1 MFIDMK
7 LVLEILL
14 AAILCGSVIGI
25 VLIVKSALFMPVPKT
40 DGSLVFTVIAVKGE
54 APQLEQTVRG
64 LIWLGN
70 SGIMKSHV
78 VLADCGLEE
87 RSRKIAELLAKNGGS
102 VTVCLPDEIPQILE
116 ENGWTRAA
124 GT

>member
-25 VLIVKSALFMPVPKT
+25 ILIVKSALYMPVPKT
-40 DGSLVFTVIAVKGE
+40 DGSEVFTVITARGGAE
-54 APQLEQTVRG
+54 QLEQTVRG
-64 LIWLGN
+64 LLWLDK
-70 SGIMKSHV
+70 SGIMKSRI

-87 RSRKIAELLAKNGGS
+87 RSRKIAELLAKDSDS

-116 ENGWTRAA
+116 EYGWTRAA